1 MNWETF
7 FLDNLSLIER
17 VIAFVCRKYG
27 LSGADAEDFA
37 SASKLKI
44 IDDGYGVLRKFEQ
57 KCTLRTYLTIV
68 IQRHY
73 LDQKIHEWG
82 KWRPSMRARQAGDAA
97 ILLERLISRDGLGI
111 AEASAIVRQKFTELD
126 ARALEGLA
134 ASIVVRQPRRQSSVE
149 RTEEMREPASEVSA
163 EDELLSGEREVAARR
178 AGAVLS
184 RELDRLPAEDR
195 LIMKLRFI
203 DAMKVSTMARMLKAD
218 QKQLYRRI
226 ERLVAKLREALLA
239 AGVAMSDIA
248 DMLTH
253 GADALHIRFAV
264 PDRDPDEG
272 SS

>member
-17 VIAFVCRKYG
+17 VAAYVCRKYG

-44 IDDGYGVLRKFEQ
+44 IEDNYAVLRKFEE
-57 KCTLRTYLTIV
+57 KCSLATYLTIV
-68 IQRHY
+68 IKRHY
-73 LDQKIHEWG
+73 LDQKIHDWG
-82 KWRPSMRARQAGDAA
+82 KWRPSMRARQGGDAA

-111 AEASAIVRQKFTELD
+111 AEASTIVRQKFTELD
-126 ARALEGLA
+126 ARAVERLA

-149 RTEEMREPASEVSA
+149 RTEEMREPASESSA
-163 EDELLSGEREVAARR
+163 EEELLSGEREIAARR

-184 RELDRLPAEDR
+184 RELQRLAPEDR
-195 LIMKLRFI
+195 LIMKLKYI
-203 DAMKVSTMARMLKAD
+203 DAMKVSTMARMLHAD

-226 ERLVAKLREALLA
+226 ERLVAMLRKALLA
-239 AGVAMSDIA
+239 AGVAMSDIG

-253 GADALHIRFAV
+253 GADTMQIDFAIPDAPGGKV
-264 PDRDPDEG
+264 PK
-272 SS
+272 